1 MDFLEPALPLK
12 ADCFTELDQFKTVHQ
27 TYNIKKKN
35 VLLTLLKFSMA
46 MFRIITK
53 LKCPY

>member
-27 TYNIKKKN
+27 TYNIKN